1 MIGLNQIRLFYIC
14 LHWFLFVVN
23 VHRLLESRIGLLFF
37 FLFHYIE
44 AFMSLPGKN
53 TMRAWK
59 TNSRF
64 EGEGRGRINSSVFQ
78 WLWASAAY
86 STNWQRLNRGSLVS
100 SYVKNWTIGC
110 TQKTKKSD
118 TIQERKNCYHLGLRW
133 GVIFANVGD
142 LAWGHICGCHFYK
155 YLATGP
161 PSPLG
166 LPSLPPIIMVQS
178 E

>member
-1 MIGLNQIRLFYIC
+1 MFGSILCQRQAQPKGSDLWNLEHVIRWTQGDCSCFESMFLLGKVWSQVEKIYQQIMIGLNQIRLFYIC

-23 VHRLLESRIGLLFF
+23 VHRLLESRIALLFF

-44 AFMSLPGKN
+44 AFMSLPVKN

-59 TNSRF
+59 TYFRF

-110 TQKTKKSD
+110 TQ
-118 TIQERKNCYHLGLRW
+118 
-133 GVIFANVGD
+133 
-142 LAWGHICGCHFYK
+142 
-155 YLATGP
+155 
-161 PSPLG
+161 
-166 LPSLPPIIMVQS
+166 
-178 E
+178 